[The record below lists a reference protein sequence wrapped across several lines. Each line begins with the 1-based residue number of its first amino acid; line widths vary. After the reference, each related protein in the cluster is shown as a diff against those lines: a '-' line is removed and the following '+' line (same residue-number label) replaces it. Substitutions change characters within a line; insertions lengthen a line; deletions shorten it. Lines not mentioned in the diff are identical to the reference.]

1 MEDWKKKY
9 EDLAGR
15 LKEHHSM
22 IQDGRSYAS
31 NEIKDAFEDI
41 LPDLKVS
48 EDVKIKEDILYI
60 LSNTDLSSVST
71 KFSDMV
77 NWLDKRSKSLMDH
90 DDEIMI
96 KHLTEF
102 FKTAKGLE
110 GTRETFLKWIRD
122 LKEKLSGCPEQNK
135 QQYMPMY
142 KIGDFV
148 VGDYAAGKII
158 EITDDAYLLDTEQG
172 IPFSSEH
179 NIHLWTIEDAQPG
192 DVLFYRGN
200 VKYSDGIKFDRILLF
215 ENLDKSFFVLTK
227 SSNGVEDYDINMNID
242 YPDNIIPA
250 TKEQKEI
257 LFMVMKEAGYEWD
270 DKNLVLKKIE
280 EQKDSQTSESNK
292 WTSDDEK
299 NATYIC
305 AALEAYYR
313 LRKDNGNDSGQKE
326 LDGAKTWLY
335 ERLRNVPQSSKEPLS
350 EEEKISIG
358 YLCSFIEDKGK
369 EFYGKNLY
377 NVISWIKR
385 SLIHDKHS
393 IEISFRKLTSM
404 FPKDTMW
411 VDGCA
416 EIIGYSPKQ
425 NLHIVISDGQC
436 VTDDGKYLVHKYA
449 PENPEEHLKNWNSG
463 KYPYKYLEPET
474 KISEEWV
481 DFSDK
486 TEETK

>member
-9 EDLAGR
+9 EDLARR
-15 LKEHHSM
+15 LKKYHSV
-22 IQDGRSYAS
+22 IQDGRSYTS
-31 NEIKDAFEDI
+31 NDIKDAFEDI

-77 NWLDKRSKSLMDH
+77 NWLDKHSKSLMDH

-96 KHLTEF
+96 KHLTDF

-110 GTRETFLKWIRD
+110 GTRETFLKWIKD
-122 LKEKLSGCPEQNK
+122 LKEKLSGCPAQNK

-148 VGDYAAGKII
+148 IGDYAAGKII

-179 NIHLWTIEDAQPG
+179 NIHLWTIEDAKPG
-192 DVLFYRGN
+192 DVLAYP
-200 VKYSDGIKFDRILLF
+200 DGTLTLF
-215 ENLDKSFFVLTK
+215 NKI
-227 SSNGVEDYDINMNID
+227 VEDGLYLAYAIVSHKIENN
-242 YPDNIIPA
+242 NVELNNTCCVLNAIPA
-250 TKEQKEI
+250 TKLQCET
-257 LFMVMKEAGYEWD
+257 LFRKLKEAEYEWD
-270 DKNLVLKKIE
+270 VEKLEVRKI
-280 EQKDSQTSESNK
+280 SQTSESNK

-335 ERLRNVPQSSKEPLS
+335 ERLRNVPQSSKDPLS
-350 EEEKISIG
+350 EEDKISIG

-369 EFYGKNLY
+369 EFYGKNLS

-393 IEISFRKLTSM
+393 IEIPFRKLTSM

>member
-15 LKEHHSM
+15 LKEHYSM
-22 IQDGRSYAS
+22 IQDGRSYTYS
-31 NEIKDAFEDI
+31 DIKDAFEDI

-77 NWLDKRSKSLMDH
+77 NWLDKHSKSLMDH

-102 FKTAKGLE
+102 FKTAKGIE

-192 DVLFYRGN
+192 DVLSWDNERYTIIFKELVDSKIISYCSYNSHNDYWTNNGG
-200 VKYSDGIKFDRILLF
+200 YSTEFDTNLRFSPATERAKKILL
-215 ENLDKSFFVLTK
+215 EK
-227 SSNGVEDYDINMNID
+227 
-242 YPDNIIPA
+242 
-250 TKEQKEI
+250 TKEN
-257 LFMVMKEAGYEWD
+257 GYEWD
-270 DKNLVLKKIE
+270 AKNLVLKKIE

-350 EEEKISIG
+350 EEDKISIG

-369 EFYGKNLY
+369 EFYGKNLS

-393 IEISFRKLTSM
+393 IEIPFRKLTSM

-463 KYPYKYLEPET
+463 KYPWKYLEPET